1 MPGGDAVP
9 HTLRVAS
16 TAFAS
21 LLFACAAAGQATFE
35 GLGRL
40 PGSPAGASSTSQ
52 AAGISADGRVVVGT
66 ADAFAGGRAFRWTRE
81 TGMTRVAGDLENS
94 EALAASADG
103 SVVVGTALTAGG
115 WAAYRWTAATG
126 TQVLVQAPPRR
137 SARATDVSADGSRVV
152 GYVDDV
158 TGGRAFAWTPSAGAS
173 DISDLG
179 GGATHDA
186 ATAVSADG
194 STIVGAGRPPINQ
207 HAYRLTALD
216 ATDLGDLYTGQ
227 DGSVASDVSAD
238 GNVVVG
244 LSTGRDRQD
253 GFRWTEQ
260 GGMVSLGELP
270 SRPNAPA
277 TPLATNADGS
287 VIIGFVQSFGDIGPR
302 PFIWDAAHGVRQFDR
317 VLQDYGADLTGWSGV
332 FPTAVS
338 ADGLTFAG
346 TGVNP
351 AGVPEAWIATLPA
364 AAVPEPTTA
373 ALLLVPPL
381 ALLRR
386 RRGAAP
392 AKCR

>member
-1 MPGGDAVP
+1 VP

-21 LLFACAAAGQATFE
+21 LLFAFAAAGQATFE

-40 PGSPAGASSTSQ
+40 PDSPANASSASQ

-66 ADAFAGGRAFRWTRE
+66 ADAFAGGQAFRWTRE
-81 TGMTRVAGDLENS
+81 TGMTRVAGELGNS

-126 TQVLVQAPPRR
+126 TQVLVPAPPRR

-158 TGGRAFAWTPSAGAS
+158 TRPRAFTWTASAGVS

-179 GGATHDA
+179 GGATLNA

-207 HAYRLTALD
+207 HAYRLTPTG
-216 ATDLGDLYTGQ
+216 ATDLSTGQ
-227 DGSVASDVSAD
+227 DASGASDVSAD
-238 GNVVVG
+238 GKVVVG

-253 GFRWTEQ
+253 GFRWTAQ
-260 GGMVSLGELP
+260 GGMVSLGALP

-277 TPLATNADGS
+277 VPLATNADGL

-302 PFIWDAAHGVRQFDR
+302 PFIWDPAHGVRQFDR
-317 VLQDYGADLTGWSGV
+317 VLQDYGADLAGWTGV
-332 FPTAVS
+332 FPAAVS

-346 TGVNP
+346 RGINPSGVS
-351 AGVPEAWIATLPA
+351 EAWIATLPT
-364 AAVPEPTTA
+364 AAVPEPAA
-373 ALLLVPPL
+373 ALLLVVPPL

-386 RRGAAP
+386 RR
-392 AKCR
+392 R